1 MKKFNLLATVVFVFL
16 FTAFAQA
23 EAKRTNA
30 GRFMPDPQGYS
41 SGAVYITTTTC
52 DAIAGTTIAARP
64 ALLYAV
70 NVTTPS
76 ENGGLVEIFDGGVSG
91 QRSITNKIITTSVQP
106 WIYDVGASSGLFMTK
121 TGAACVSVIYL
132 ER

>member
-1 MKKFNLLATVVFVFL
+1 MNKFSFLFLLAVLAALALVH
-16 FTAFAQA
+16 A
-23 EAKRTNA
+23 EAKRQNN
-30 GRFMPDPQGYS
+30 GRFMPEPQSYS

-52 DAIAGTTIAARP
+52 IDVAGTTISARP

-76 ENGGLVEIFDGGVSG
+76 LNGGLVEIFDGQVSG
-91 QRSITNKIITTSVQP
+91 ERSITNKIITSSVQSWP
-106 WIYDVGASSGLFMTK
+106 YEVGASSGLFMTK
-121 TGAACVSVIYL
+121 SGAACVSVIYM